1 MSGFPRTAWHCA
13 SYSISE
19 RPYCD
24 HRDSTANWYPSL
36 FLAEEK
42 IAELYD
48 AVCAKP
54 SRKLTPAKLLK
65 LTGYLEVRL
74 LLQSLRQ
81 IVGALPQLVQQA
93 GVLDGDDG
101 LVGKGLEKRDLLISK
116 RIDDG
121 TSKDDRLD
129 RFRLAQ

>member
-54 SRKLTPAKLLK
+54 SRKLTPAKLREA
-65 LTGYLEVRL
+65 YRL
-74 LLQSLRQ
+74 S
-81 IVGALPQLVQQA
+81 
-93 GVLDGDDG
+93 
-101 LVGKGLEKRDLLISK
+101 
-116 RIDDG
+116 
-121 TSKDDRLD
+121 
-129 RFRLAQ
+129 